1 MEALITTI
9 TECWDDDAEAR
20 LSAKTVEERIKLLR
34 KDINKP
40 PVIDNEKEAGLMVS
54 LTPSQSMPVIPGNKE
69 LSSGISSIPNSY
81 STLTSPNS
89 NGSPTF
95 LPRTPVDQETSSP
108 IPLTGNGYVNR
119 ESGYVNMDCYPI
131 ANGHTVNSNGSSNKN
146 HKAVS
151 VQKNLP
157 NTLPSRANGRL
168 YSYSET
174 TL

>member
-1 MEALITTI
+1 LEALITTI

-20 LSAKTVEERIKLLR
+20 VTAKTVVERIKNFS
-34 KDINKP
+34 KNINKP

-95 LPRTPVDQETSSP
+95 SPRTPVDQETSP
-108 IPLTGNGYVNR
+108 IPLNSND
-119 ESGYVNMDCYPI
+119 YVNMNCYPM
-131 ANGHTVNSNGSSNKN
+131 ANGHTVNSNGSSNKS
-146 HKAVS
+146 HKTVA

-157 NTLPSRANGRL
+157 NTLPGRANGRL
-168 YSYSET
+168 HSYSET